1 MPDIITFFSGSQR
14 RFISCISLTPPAK
27 IAYSSSERAV
37 DAIKF
42 PHHVG
47 VGIQDML
54 NTRWSLD
61 CSLERV
67 EGPRG

>member
-1 MPDIITFFSGSQR
+1 MPEIITFFSGPQR

-42 PHHVG
+42 PRDVAH
-47 VGIQDML
+47 GIRDML